1 MQTPLLLSVVVV
13 AALIAPACGGVRPT
27 RPTVP
32 NSVIKRVEQRP
43 LPPDPA
49 TEPLPDGVPKVEW
62 VRPLERGE
70 CEKAPKPC
78 PAVSGLAIS
87 EARAFRDAKYRI
99 RYKELR
105 SNYGADR
112 QVWGAHRELYETRLG
127 LADQTIQDLQ
137 PRWWDRNKFQIG
149 VVGGVILGI
158 ITSVAILA
166 VTEEVRK

>member
-87 EARAFRDAKYRI
+87 EARAFRDAKYR
-99 RYKELR
+99 
-105 SNYGADR
+105 
-112 QVWGAHRELYETRLG
+112 
-127 LADQTIQDLQ
+127 Q
-137 PRWWDRNKFQIG
+137 PGWWDRNKFQIG